1 MHIWTGK
8 CRMPIGA
15 CSEFRDKECPKF
27 CYYNTVEIKK
37 SSLVD
42 KIRNMKNNGYSIK
55 FARTIHGTMYINV
68 KKESFDLIQYVPK
81 EESEEAILTCLDN
94 LEKEIIKRE
103 QALNYLAKTFKK
115 SMEDHECQP
124 KNTAYLKTC

>member
-1 MHIWTGK
+1 M
-8 CRMPIGA
+8 
-15 CSEFRDKECPKF
+15 
-27 CYYNTVEIKK
+27 N
-37 SSLVD
+37 LLD
-42 KIRNMKNNGYSIK
+42 KIHYLMAHGYSIK
-55 FARTIHGTMYINV
+55 FARTIHGTMYINA

-115 SMEDHECQP
+115 SMEDHECQ
-124 KNTAYLKTC
+124 TC

>member
-1 MHIWTGK
+1 MRVWTSK

-27 CYYNTVEIKK
+27 CYYNTIEIKK
-37 SSLVD
+37 PSLID
-42 KIRNMKNNGYSIK
+42 KIRSMKNNGYSIK
-55 FARTIHGTMYINV
+55 FARTINGHMYINV
-68 KKESFDLIQYVPK
+68 IKESFDLIQYVPK

-103 QALNYLAKTFKK
+103 QALNYLAKAFKK

-124 KNTAYLKTC
+124 KNTAYLETC